1 MNFKEIWRSARDSIR
16 QNKLRSTLTLLGVVI
31 GIFAIIGVMTAINV
45 LQQSVEDNMN
55 GIGAGTFQIQKFP
68 NMNMGNNWWK
78 YQSRKN
84 LDYKDFQR
92 LLPRLKIVD
101 YATAEDWNW
110 NKTFKYKDKST
121 KANMVIAGITHNW
134 EFTNNLRVDLGRMI
148 SQIDEEN
155 ASHVVVLGSEAA
167 DILFEN
173 INPIGED
180 IKIDGVKYR
189 VVGVAEERGQRF
201 GNSMDN
207 RAYMPLTTYF
217 KYYGQASF
225 TSLNY
230 CFTVLDMD
238 EFDEGMREV
247 INELR
252 IIRGDMPGEEDSFE
266 TWTNASLLD
275 QLNRMTAAIKIA
287 AAIIASIALL
297 ASGIGIMNIMLVTVS
312 ERTREIGVRKS
323 LGAKRRD
330 VLYQFMFEALILTE
344 IGGVIGILLG
354 VIGGNVVAIV
364 AKMSF
369 VFPWN
374 WAFIGLAVCSA
385 IALIFGSY
393 PAYKAASTDGGRKYG
408 RLGCGDF
415 PGPEVP
421 EHEHGQYTMEIP

>member
-1 MNFKEIWRSARDSIR
+1 MNFKEIWRSARTSIM
-16 QNKLRSTLTLLGVVI
+16 QNKLRSFLTLLGVVI

-45 LQQSVEDNMN
+45 LQQSIEDNMN

-68 NMNMGNNWWK
+68 NINMGNNRWK
-78 YQSRKN
+78 YQNRKN
-84 LDYKDFQR
+84 LDYRDFQR

-110 NKTFKYKDKST
+110 NKTFRYKDKET
-121 KANMVIAGITHNW
+121 KPNMVIAGITHNW
-134 EFTNNLRVDLGRMI
+134 EFTNNLRVDIGRMI

-167 DILFEN
+167 NILFQN
-173 INPIGED
+173 INPLGED

-230 CFTVLDMD
+230 CFTVLDQD
-238 EFDEGMREV
+238 QFEAGMREV

-252 IIRGDMPGEEDSFE
+252 IIRGDKPGEEDSFE
-266 TWTNASLLD
+266 TWTNASLID
-275 QLNRMTAAIKIA
+275 SFNQMTAAVKIA

-330 VLYQFMFEALILTE
+330 VLLQFMFEALILTE
-344 IGGVIGILLG
+344 IGGFLG
-354 VIGGNVVAIV
+354 VILGIIGGNVVAII
-364 AKMSF
+364 ADMSF

-374 WAFIGLAVCSA
+374 WAIIGLVVCSA
-385 IALIFGSY
+385 VAVIFGSY
-393 PAYKAASTDGGRKYG
+393 PAYKAASLDPIEALRY
-408 RLGCGDF
+408 
-415 PGPEVP
+415 E
-421 EHEHGQYTMEIP
+421 

>member
-1 MNFKEIWRSARDSIR
+1 MNFKEIFRSARDSIR
-16 QNKLRSTLTLLGVVI
+16 QNKLRSFLTLLGVVI
-31 GIFAIIGVMTAINV
+31 GIFSIIGVMTAINV

-55 GIGAGTFQIQKFP
+55 GLGAGTFQVQKFP
-68 NMNMGNNWWK
+68 NVNMGNNWWK

-92 LLPRLKIVD
+92 LLPRLTIVD
-101 YATAEDWNW
+101 YATAEDWRW
-110 NKTFKYKDKST
+110 NNTFKYKDKST
-121 KANMVIAGITHNW
+121 KANMIIAGITHNW
-134 EFTNNLRVDLGRMI
+134 EFTNNLRVDMGRMI

-155 ASHVVVLGSEAA
+155 ASHVVILGSEAA
-167 DILFEN
+167 DILFQN
-173 INPIGED
+173 INPIGEN

-189 VVGVAEERGQRF
+189 VIGVAEERGQRF

-217 KYYGQASF
+217 KYYGQANF

-230 CFTVLDMD
+230 CFSILDQD
-238 EFDEGMREV
+238 QFEEGMQEV

-252 IIRGDMPGEEDSFE
+252 LIRGDKIGEDNSFE
-266 TWTNASLLD
+266 AWTNASLID
-275 QLNRMTAAIKIA
+275 QFNQMTAAIRIA

-330 VLYQFMFEALILTE
+330 VLFQFMFEAMILTE
-344 IGGVIGILLG
+344 IGGVVGIILG
-354 VIGGNVVAIV
+354 IIGGNVIAII
-364 AKMSF
+364 ADMSF
-369 VFPWN
+369 VFPWD
-374 WAFIGLAVCSA
+374 WAIIGLVVCSG

-393 PAYKAASTDGGRKYG
+393 PAYKAASLDPIEALRY
-408 RLGCGDF
+408 
-415 PGPEVP
+415 E
-421 EHEHGQYTMEIP
+421 

>member
-1 MNFKEIWRSARDSIR
+1 MNFKEIWRSARTSIM
-16 QNKLRSTLTLLGVVI
+16 QNKLRSFLTLLGVVI

-45 LQQSVEDNMN
+45 LQQSIEDNMN
-55 GIGAGTFQIQKFP
+55 GIGAGTFQIKKFP
-68 NMNMGNNWWK
+68 NINMGNNRWK
-78 YQSRKN
+78 YQNRKN
-84 LDYKDFQR
+84 LDYRDFQR
-92 LLPRLKIVD
+92 LLPRLNIVD

-110 NKTFKYKDKST
+110 NKTFRYKDKET
-121 KANMVIAGITHNW
+121 KPNMVIAGITHNW
-134 EFTNNLRVDLGRMI
+134 EFTNNLRVDIGRMI

-167 DILFEN
+167 NILFQN
-173 INPIGED
+173 INPVGED

-189 VVGVAEERGQRF
+189 VVGVAAERGQRF

-230 CFTVLDMD
+230 CFTVLDQD
-238 EFDEGMREV
+238 QFEAGMREV

-252 IIRGDMPGEEDSFE
+252 IIRGDKPGEEDSFE
-266 TWTNASLLD
+266 TWTNASLID
-275 QLNRMTAAIKIA
+275 SFNQMTAAVKIA

-330 VLYQFMFEALILTE
+330 VLLQFMFEALILTE
-344 IGGVIGILLG
+344 IGGFLG
-354 VIGGNVVAIV
+354 VILGIIGGNVVAII
-364 AKMSF
+364 ADMSF

-374 WAFIGLAVCSA
+374 WAIIGLFVCSA
-385 IALIFGSY
+385 VAVIFGSY
-393 PAYKAASTDGGRKYG
+393 PAYKAASLDPIEALRY
-408 RLGCGDF
+408 
-415 PGPEVP
+415 E
-421 EHEHGQYTMEIP
+421 

>member
-393 PAYKAASTDGGRKYG
+393 PAYKAASLDPIEALRY
-408 RLGCGDF
+408 
-415 PGPEVP
+415 E
-421 EHEHGQYTMEIP
+421 

>member
-1 MNFKEIWRSARDSIR
+1 MNFKEIFRSAKNSIS
-16 QNKLRSTLTLLGVVI
+16 QNKLRSFLTLLGVVI
-31 GIFAIIGVMTAINV
+31 GIFSIIGVMTAINV

-55 GIGAGTFQIQKFP
+55 GLGAGTFQVQKFP
-68 NMNMGNNWWK
+68 NVNMGNNWWK

-84 LDYKDFQR
+84 LDYKDFKR

-101 YATAEDWNW
+101 YATAEDWRW
-110 NKTFKYKDKST
+110 NNTFKYKNKST
-121 KANMVIAGITHNW
+121 KDNMVIAGITHNW
-134 EFTNNLRVDLGRMI
+134 EFTNNLRVDMGRMI
-148 SQIDEEN
+148 SLIDEEN
-155 ASHVVVLGSEAA
+155 ASHVVILGSEAA
-167 DILFEN
+167 GILFQN

-189 VVGVAEERGQRF
+189 VIGVAEERGQRF

-217 KYYGQASF
+217 KYYGQANF

-230 CFTVLDMD
+230 CFSILDQD
-238 EFDEGMREV
+238 QFEEGMQEV

-252 IIRGDMPGEEDSFE
+252 LIRGDKIGEDNSFE
-266 TWTNASLLD
+266 AWTNASLIN
-275 QLNRMTAAIKIA
+275 QFNQMTAAIRIA

-330 VLYQFMFEALILTE
+330 VLFQFMFEAMILTE
-344 IGGVIGILLG
+344 IGGVIGIILG
-354 VIGGNVVAIV
+354 IIGGNVIAII
-364 AKMSF
+364 ADMSF
-369 VFPWN
+369 VFPWD
-374 WAFIGLAVCSA
+374 WAIIGLAVCSA

-393 PAYKAASTDGGRKYG
+393 PAYKAASLDPIEALRY
-408 RLGCGDF
+408 
-415 PGPEVP
+415 E
-421 EHEHGQYTMEIP
+421 